1 MTERIHSLGRRA
13 RRRVTRRSRWLLAVL
28 SVAALAAVML
38 PAAMAS
44 AAPRPAAAGAS
55 ASRCSTQY
63 LAAAL
68 QVPHVMVASAVLD
81 TTGSYTPPGSTT
93 PITGL
98 PGFCAVDLTQAD
110 SAGNP
115 IHTAVWLPVKWN
127 GRFQGIGGGGYS
139 CGIYYAPEAGFVSPT
154 LEEALKGGYASASTD
169 CGNPVAEAFTGTWGL
184 KPDGQ
189 LNWPLITDWA
199 SAGIHDMTV
208 AGKAVTQAYY
218 PGKLGYSYFNG
229 CSTGGREALEEA
241 QQYPDDYNGIVSGSP
256 AINWPSWVP
265 AAIWPALVM
274 NQMHDALPTCKED
287 AFTNAVVKA
296 CGTRGVITN
305 PAACNWNADRLIG
318 VKTPCGTITATD
330 AAVMNKIWQ
339 GPVSTSGRRLWYGLT
354 RGASL
359 DYIGATSTVGGVTTP
374 EPFSIPLGWL
384 GEWLQHN
391 PDWNWK
397 TMSYAQFDKLFAQ
410 SAGEFSSLVATNNP
424 DLRAFNEHG
433 GKILIWAGT
442 ADGLIN
448 PQGIIQ
454 YYKNVQQT
462 TGGAATTDSF
472 ARLFL
477 APGAGHCA
485 NGAGPAPTD
494 PVEAVVKWVEHG
506 QAPQT
511 IPATLTNSAGAAIL
525 SWPICAYP
533 QVASYTG
540 HGSPSQARNYTCA
553 PRAGTGKGA

>member
-1 MTERIHSLGRRA
+1 MTALVHGLRH
-13 RRRVTRRSRWLLAVL
+13 RVTRHSHRLLAVL
-28 SVAALAAVML
+28 SVAVLAGAML
-38 PAAMAS
+38 PAIMAS
-44 AAPRPAAAGAS
+44 AAQQPAAAGAS
-55 ASRCSTQY
+55 ASRCSTGY

-68 QVPHVMVASAVLD
+68 HLPHVTVNSAVLD

-98 PGFCAVDLTQAD
+98 PGFCAVALTQHD
-110 SAGNP
+110 PAGNP
-115 IHTAVWLPVKWN
+115 IHIAVWLPVKWN

-139 CGIYYAPEAGFVSPT
+139 CGIYYAPTAGFVSPS
-154 LEEALKGGYASASTD
+154 LEETVESGYASASTD
-169 CGNPVAEAFTGTWGL
+169 CGNPVADAYTGTWGL

-189 LNWPLITDWA
+189 LNRPLINDWA

-218 PGKLGYSYFNG
+218 PGKLRYSYFDG

-256 AINWPSWVP
+256 AVNWPSWVP

-287 AFTNAVVKA
+287 AFTDAVVQA
-296 CGTRGVITN
+296 CGTHGVVSN
-305 PAACNWNADRLIG
+305 PADCHWNADHLIG

-339 GPVSTSGRRLWYGLT
+339 GPVSTSGRPLWYGLA

-359 DYIGATSTVGGVTTP
+359 DFIGATSTVNGVTTP
-374 EPFSIPLGWL
+374 EPFAIPLGWL
-384 GEWLQHN
+384 GDWLQHN
-391 PDWNWK
+391 PGWNWK
-397 TMSYAQFDKLFAQ
+397 TLGYAQFDKLFAQ
-410 SAGEFSSLVATNNP
+410 SVREFSSLVATNNP
-424 DLRAFNEHG
+424 DLSAFRDHG

-442 ADGLIN
+442 ADELIN

-462 TGGAATTDSF
+462 MGGATKTDSF

-477 APGAGHCA
+477 APGAAHCA
-485 NGAGPAPTD
+485 NGAGQAPTD
-494 PVEAVVKWVEHG
+494 PVAAVVKWVEHG
-506 QAPQT
+506 QAPQSILPT
-511 IPATLTNSAGAAIL
+511 PTNPAT
-525 SWPICAYP
+525 P
-533 QVASYTG
+533 
-540 HGSPSQARNYTCA
+540 AR
-553 PRAGTGKGA
+553 PE